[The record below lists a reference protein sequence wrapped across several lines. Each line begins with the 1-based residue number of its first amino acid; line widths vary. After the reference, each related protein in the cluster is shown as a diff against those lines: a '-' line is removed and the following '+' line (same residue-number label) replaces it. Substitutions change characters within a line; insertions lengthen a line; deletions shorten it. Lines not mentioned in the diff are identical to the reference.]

1 MNSEQQHTPPK
12 GEQRAPEASG
22 DPELVITGVQTQV
35 GNELRR
41 SIYVNDTFAFGV
53 SEEIYV
59 RYSLFRGRKV
69 TEEFI
74 EEVRAADE
82 VFRCREKAMRY
93 HALRMHSRREME
105 RKLLEKE
112 FSPEA
117 VAATLTFLEEYGMVN
132 DAAFAAGYVHDRL
145 LKKTVGTGRLRDE
158 LRRRGIAEEHI
169 DAALNASHEEDDQS
183 RALAAARR
191 KAPTIRQSDPRKWER
206 AMTNFL
212 AGRGF
217 NWETIRS
224 ALATLRSERA
234 GTEHRSDDEPADEE
248 PFMNEE
254 E

>member
-1 MNSEQQHTPPK
+1 MN
-12 GEQRAPEASG
+12 GEQHYGGPVDGRRNALEASG
-22 DPELVITGVQTQV
+22 NRELVITGVQTQT

-82 VFRCREKAMRY
+82 IFRCREKAMRY
-93 HALRMHSRREME
+93 HAMRMHSRNEME

-112 FSPEA
+112 FSPDA

-145 LKKTVGTGRLRDE
+145 LKKSVGTRRLRDE

-169 DAALNASHEEDDQS
+169 DAALTASHREDDQS

-206 AMTNFL
+206 SMTNFL
-212 AGRGF
+212 ASRGF
-217 NWETIRS
+217 DWETIR
-224 ALATLRSERA
+224 ATLAALRSGRA
-234 GTEHRSDDEPADEE
+234 GDHLDDEPADEE
-248 PFMNEE
+248 PFTNSEE
-254 E
+254 